1 MAARYESRR
10 RQIVPIPKRIPTAP
24 DPAYGKFLQT
34 AFIDYAVSRYF
45 IVPLIRSPP
54 GTPWSATLPNLAEI
68 EFYQQIDNRQR
79 HDVLTTPFNGFH
91 ELPFSGDDNQNHH
104 CANTPL
110 WPSPSPATHG
120 VPGPGPNKPALPYW
134 WEPGTF
140 PVQPFNTIVPL
151 RLHPH
156 IIFNPINPTIPILQ
170 WDILH
175 RAEQARIYTG
185 RQIIVSADLDAQ
197 PVFPDVSEIYISSD
211 HQLLASWME
220 SWGPIMVEKPRVT
233 IRDILDAI
241 YEYFQTP
248 ITRRDFQRI
257 NESPYNAARLTMS
270 AHKRARDSYELY
282 SVGLASGF
290 KRVDVMGSHRRFQ
303 GLRPVVFQD
312 NTWKLFLG
320 LLPGPVP
327 AVS

>member
-1 MAARYESRR
+1 MAARYDRP
-10 RQIVPIPKRIPTAP
+10 RQMVPIPKRIPAIPAP
-24 DPAYGKFLQT
+24 TYGKFLRT
-34 AFIDYAVSRYF
+34 SFIDYATSGYF
-45 IVPLIRSPP
+45 PVPLIRSPP
-54 GTPWSATLPNLAEI
+54 GTPWSPALYNLPEV
-68 EFYQQIDNRQR
+68 ESFYELIDNRQR
-79 HDVLTTPFNGFH
+79 YDVLTTPFDALR
-91 ELPFSGDDNQNHH
+91 ELPSPGNNNQNHQDG
-104 CANTPL
+104 NTPA
-110 WPSPSPATHG
+110 WPPSTPIHG
-120 VPGPGPNKPALPYW
+120 IPGPRPNELGLPYW

-185 RQIIVSADLDAQ
+185 RQVIVSVDLGSQAVL
-197 PVFPDVSEIYISSD
+197 PNVSKVYISSD
-211 HQLLASWME
+211 HHLLASWME
-220 SWGPIMVEKPRVT
+220 SWGPIMVEKPKVT

-241 YEYFQTP
+241 YEYFQKP
-248 ITRRDFQRI
+248 LTRKDFQRI
-257 NESPYNAARLTMS
+257 NETPYNAARLTIS

-282 SVGLASGF
+282 SVSLESGF
-290 KRVDVMGSHRRFQ
+290 RRVDIMGSHRRFQ
-303 GLRPVVFQD
+303 GLRPVIFQD

-327 AVS
+327 LVS